1 LQKNHKNYKN
11 IWVVLFCLLANG
23 LFAQYPNVKERIIN
37 LPNFDKRPVHYG
49 YFLGINQYDFK
60 FDYVDSYYKD
70 MMYKDIAVIQK
81 KGFNVGLIGDLRI
94 NDYFNVRFEP
104 GLYYNLRELVYPEYR
119 QFIKES
125 DRNREVKSTYIHL
138 PIYIKINA
146 KRINNF
152 RPFLL
157 AGFSSDFNLSSN
169 AKNSDDNASNVF
181 RTSTKNLNYE
191 LGLGFEFYLY
201 YFKFS
206 PSFRG
211 IFSFQN
217 ELIPDEVGQASPWT
231 GNIINMFSRGVS
243 LIITFE

>member
-1 LQKNHKNYKN
+1 MQKNHKNYKN

-104 GLYYNLRELVYPEYR
+104 GLYYNLRELVYPEYP

-191 LGLGFEFYLY
+191 L
-201 YFKFS
+201 
-206 PSFRG
+206 
-211 IFSFQN
+211 
-217 ELIPDEVGQASPWT
+217 
-231 GNIINMFSRGVS
+231 
-243 LIITFE
+243 

>member
-1 LQKNHKNYKN
+1 
-11 IWVVLFCLLANG
+11 
-23 LFAQYPNVKERIIN
+23 
-37 LPNFDKRPVHYG
+37 
-49 YFLGINQYDFK
+49 
-60 FDYVDSYYKD
+60 

-104 GLYYNLRELVYPEYR
+104 GLYYNLRELVYPEYP